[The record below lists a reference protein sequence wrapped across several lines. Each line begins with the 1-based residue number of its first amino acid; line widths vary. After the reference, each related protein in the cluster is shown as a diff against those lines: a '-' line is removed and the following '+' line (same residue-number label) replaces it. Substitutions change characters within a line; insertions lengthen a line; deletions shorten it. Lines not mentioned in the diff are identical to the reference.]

1 MAYQAVIL
9 KKEEGVAT
17 ITLNR
22 PEKRNAVNSALTA
35 DLVEAIEEVGKD
47 KEVKA
52 AILTGAG
59 VAFSAGGDLESM
71 MGMES
76 PLDIAEVLRRGSVKA
91 IVGLRTMSKPVI
103 AAVNGVAVGAGCNLA
118 LACDII
124 IASENAKFSE
134 GFANIGAHPDW
145 GGTYFLARL
154 VGVAKACE
162 LFFTGKMLDAYEAE
176 KIGLVNQVVPA
187 DRLETT
193 ARELALSLARG
204 PSVALG
210 LTKLSIYRGLEGDLL
225 SALENEA
232 RGQAMC
238 FVTQD
243 LKEGI
248 RAFSEKRKPQFKGV

>member
-1 MAYQAVIL
+1 MAYQNIIL

-17 ITLNR
+17 IILNR
-22 PEKRNAVNSALTA
+22 PEKRNAVNSSLTA
-35 DLVEAIEEVGKD
+35 ELIEAIQEVGKD
-47 KEVKA
+47 NEVKA
-52 AILTGAG
+52 VIITGAG
-59 VAFSAGGDLESM
+59 AAFSAGGDLESM
-71 MGMES
+71 VGMKN
-76 PLDIAEVLRRGSVKA
+76 PLDIADVLRRGGGMV
-91 IVGLRTMSKPVI
+91 VLGLRNMPKPVI

-124 IASENAKFSE
+124 IASENARFSE

-154 VGVAKACE
+154 VGVARACE

-176 KIGLVNQVVPA
+176 KMGLVNQVVTA
-187 DRLETT
+187 DRLEAT
-193 ARELALSLARG
+193 AKELALSLARG
-204 PSVALG
+204 PSIALG

-243 LKEGI
+243 LSEGI
-248 RAFSEKRKPQFKGV
+248 RSFSEKRKPQFKGV